1 MNFVSK
7 NPAIN
12 NYFAK
17 HLAFSRKKHIFAFRK
32 SIKILKMKDITISHF
47 RCYDYKTMDFRKGIN
62 LLIGDNS
69 CGKTSLIRA
78 CNFVANSLFCGYS
91 DENTNWK
98 SVEDA
103 DFKLNV
109 DANNTILPES
119 PIAIS
124 FHLSSADLYPLI
136 DENGEI
142 IDFDYSTE
150 LHIEKK
156 SKKNS
161 RNLVQGLA
169 PLKNY
174 AARLYSCSHVRE
186 DNLIGQKNVLPVY
199 ACFTTEDIHASRKID
214 RQKFKEYAQKPSFG
228 YFECYDCRGLFDYWL
243 ERMLVLQEAETG
255 EQEIECVNNAIR
267 DCLGADGCGIIED
280 MVLRPVRGKVYFKY
294 IDGRYVESSM
304 LSDGYKRLV
313 NIVVDIAIRC
323 ALLNKTMFGADAYKH
338 SHGTVIIDEIDE
350 HLHPALQSKVLK
362 ALHTTFPRIQFI
374 VSTHAPLVISSVEN
388 SEDNVV
394 YRLWYN
400 QDTRQYE
407 HAELKT
413 YGLDS
418 NLILEEEMLVGSRD
432 SFVEEQLKAIRRLVS
447 NRHLEDAKKQLAVLE
462 TKTSPSQPSIVKI
475 RSIINRLQSRQV

>member
-1 MNFVSK
+1 
-7 NPAIN
+7 
-12 NYFAK
+12 
-17 HLAFSRKKHIFAFRK
+17 
-32 SIKILKMKDITISHF
+32 MKDIRISNF
-47 RCYDYKTMDFRKGIN
+47 RCYDDKTMDFRKGIN

-69 CGKTSLIRA
+69 SGKTSLIRA

-91 DENTNWK
+91 DENTVWK
-98 SVEDA
+98 SVDDA
-103 DFKLNV
+103 DFKMNV
-109 DANNTILPES
+109 DANNTILPEA

-124 FHLSSADLYPLI
+124 FHLGLSDIHPII
-136 DENGEI
+136 DAEGET

-150 LHIEKK
+150 LHLEKK

-161 RNLVQGLA
+161 RNLIQGLV

-174 AARLYSCSHVRE
+174 AAQLYSNSHVKQG
-186 DNLIGQKNVLPVY
+186 DSFVQNNVLPVY

-214 RQKFKEYAQKPSFG
+214 RNKFKEYAQKPSFG

-243 ERMLVLQEAETG
+243 ERLLVLQEAESG
-255 EQEIECVNNAIR
+255 VQEINCVQKAIQK
-267 DCLGADGCGIIED
+267 CLGADGYNIIED

-294 IDGRYVESSM
+294 TDGRFVESSM

-323 ALLNKTMFGADAYKH
+323 ALLNKTMLGDEAFMH
-338 SHGTVIIDEIDE
+338 THGTVIIDEIDE

-362 ALHTTFPRIQFI
+362 ALHTTFPNVQFI

-388 SEDNVV
+388 TDENVV

-400 QDTRQYE
+400 HETHQYE
-407 HAELKT
+407 HMELRT

-418 NLILEEEMLVGSRD
+418 NLILEEEMMVGTRD
-432 SFVEEQLKAIRRLVS
+432 SSVEQKLKDVQQLVS
-447 NRHLEDAKKQLAVLE
+447 MRKLEEAKEQLAVLE
-462 TKTSPSQPSIVKI
+462 TITSPDQPSLVKI
-475 RSIINRLQSRQV
+475 RSIINRLESRTV

>member
-1 MNFVSK
+1 
-7 NPAIN
+7 
-12 NYFAK
+12 
-17 HLAFSRKKHIFAFRK
+17 
-32 SIKILKMKDITISHF
+32 MKDITISNF
-47 RCYDYKTMDFRKGIN
+47 RCYDHKTMEFHRGIN

-69 CGKTSLIRA
+69 SGKTSLIRA

-109 DANNTILPES
+109 DANNTILPEI

-124 FHLSSADLYPLI
+124 FHLSQTDLYPII
-136 DENGEI
+136 DENGEV
-142 IDFDYSTE
+142 IDFDYSSE

-174 AARLYSCSHVRE
+174 AAQLYYCSHVKQGDVIE
-186 DNLIGQKNVLPVY
+186 QKNVLPVY

-214 RQKFKEYAQKPSFG
+214 KKKFKEYAQKPSFG

-243 ERMLVLQEAETG
+243 ERLLVLQEAETG
-255 EQEIECVNNAIR
+255 EIEIECVKNAIR
-267 DCLGADGCGIIED
+267 DCLGNDGCDIIEN

-294 IDGRYVESSM
+294 VDGRYVESSM

-313 NIVVDIAIRC
+313 NIVVDVAIRC
-323 ALLNKTMFGADAYKH
+323 ALLNKTIFGADAYKH

-362 ALHTTFPRIQFI
+362 ALHTTFPQIQFI

-388 SEDNVV
+388 SDDNVV
-394 YRLWYN
+394 YRLWYD
-400 QDTRQYE
+400 QESRQYE

-413 YGLDS
+413 YGLDA
-418 NLILEEEMLVGSRD
+418 NLILEEEMMVESRD
-432 SFVEEQLKAIRRLVS
+432 SFVEGQLKKIRGLVS
-447 NRHLEDAKKQLAVLE
+447 NRQLDDAQEQLAVLE
-462 TKTSPSQPSIVKI
+462 TKTSPSQPSLVKI
-475 RSIINRLQSRQV
+475 RSIINRLQSRQA